1 MTEVKYTLTMSW
13 EATER
18 YGARTAPAG
27 LALVQDLVN
36 THAVERDGS
45 DLLTSH
51 ASAQRWLRAATGQWA
66 SDRRVKPSDSDLSET
81 DLQKLRDLRTTA
93 QEMLAVPADQRPAS
107 MGGEPP
113 GTERRTQVAL
123 VSDDEGRIAMVPFGT
138 GASWLESA
146 VWSEIL
152 LAQQTG
158 AWSRLKLCREPG
170 CRSAFYDTSRN
181 GSGVW
186 HNVRSCGNIAN
197 LHTSRARK
205 KTRTAAHS
213 SSGDSTQPA
222 NPPRTVL

>member
-1 MTEVKYTLTMSW
+1 MTEVKYTLAMSW
-13 EATER
+13 EGTER

-45 DLLTSH
+45 DLLAGH
-51 ASAQRWLRAATGQWA
+51 ASAQRWLRAATRQWA
-66 SDRRVKPSDSDLSET
+66 SDRRLEPPGSDLSET

-107 MGGEPP
+107 TGGQPP
-113 GTERRTQVAL
+113 GAGRRAQVAL
-123 VSDDEGRIAMVPFGT
+123 ASDDEGRVAMVPLGT

-197 LHTSRARK
+197 LQTSRARK
-205 KTRTAAHS
+205 KTQATAHS
-213 SSGDSTQPA
+213 SSTQPA
-222 NPPRTVL
+222 NPPRTAL